1 MKGII
6 MIVAYEIPIKADS
19 LPIKLGEKGINLYEV
34 YIKLRDRE
42 YLHYFMSSKEKNDL
56 ENNFYMGHPFP
67 ITIMDGNLNK
77 LYTIHVNNK
86 NIQFIT
92 TEKVNFVDEI

>member
-1 MKGII
+1 
-6 MIVAYEIPIKADS
+6 MIVAYDISIKADS

-34 YIKLRDRE
+34 YIKLGDRE
-42 YLHYFMSSKEKNDL
+42 SLHCFMSSKEKNDL

-86 NIQFIT
+86 NIKFIK
-92 TEKVNFVDEI
+92 TEKVSFADEI